1 MKQVFT
7 LVEFEYNREVLPTEI
22 QAAITKLLG
31 AYPVRVEA
39 AQQSV
44 QADVCRVCG
53 QPMEKCEEY
62 LITGKFRGINGTR
75 R

>member
-44 QADVCRVCG
+44 QPTAFGAGGRGQNSLQSSFIADDLSATHG
-53 QPMEKCEEY
+53 
-62 LITGKFRGINGTR
+62 GG
-75 R
+75 